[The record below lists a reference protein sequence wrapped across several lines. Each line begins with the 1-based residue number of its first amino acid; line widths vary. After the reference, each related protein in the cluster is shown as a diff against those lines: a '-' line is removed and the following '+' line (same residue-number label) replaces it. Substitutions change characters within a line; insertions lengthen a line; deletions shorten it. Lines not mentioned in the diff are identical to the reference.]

1 LTVSRFTLAERRL
14 TALAEQHA
22 LDEHQRAQLAT
33 IIGELAADP
42 HAPSAVRDAPEAV
55 EVHVADSLTALA
67 VRQVSAAR
75 ELVDVGSGAGFPGL
89 PLAVALPGSHLCLL
103 ESQAR
108 KCAFL
113 ERVLRE
119 AGIANATAVC
129 SRAEEWSAGM
139 GRADV
144 ALARALA
151 PQPVVLEYAAP
162 LLRPGGVVVDWRGRM
177 DRGSTRASTR
187 AAEELGLEALESRR
201 VQPFRGASDRWLY
214 LYLKV
219 RATPERF
226 PRRAGMAR
234 KRPLA

>member
-14 TALAEQHA
+14 TALAEKHA
-22 LDEHQRAQLAT
+22 LDEHQRTQLAA
-33 IIGELAADP
+33 IVDELAADP
-42 HAPSAVRDAPEAV
+42 HAPSAVRDASEAV
-55 EVHVADSLTALA
+55 EVHIADSLTALD
-67 VRQVSAAR
+67 VGRVSAAR
-75 ELVDVGSGAGFPGL
+75 ELVDIGSGAGFPGL
-89 PLAVALPGSHLCLL
+89 PLAVALRGGRVQLL

-113 ERVLRE
+113 ERVVRE
-119 AGIANATAVC
+119 ARIANAVAVC
-129 SRAEEWSAGM
+129 SRAEEWAAGL

-144 ALARALA
+144 AVARALA

-177 DRGSTRASTR
+177 DRASTRAAAQ
-187 AAEELGLEALESRR
+187 AAEELGLEALETRR
-201 VQPFRGASDRWLY
+201 VEPFRGASDRWLY

-226 PRRAGMAR
+226 PRRPGVAR